1 MTPRRILIAHERFPP
16 DVGGGGEQVVLEVA
30 RGLSAAGHAVRV
42 ICSGDASITAHDGQP
57 TERTGGGRYAFNLQ
71 IMRLA
76 RAARQADIIQA
87 FNYHAALPAL
97 AAARLTGRPIVAC
110 MLGLFG
116 PAWRG
121 MKGPVAGRAF
131 EAFERLIVSRRYDR
145 TVFLSRSSLEM
156 GVAMGA
162 PRATARVLAPGID
175 MRRVQPGPKGAPLVV
190 FAGLFDVRKGIE
202 LVLDAARAFPGARF
216 RLLGWGPRS
225 DEITATA
232 PPNAEVVV
240 GHSRDLYW
248 QALGEG
254 TIFLFP
260 SFAETFGLVVAEAMA
275 SGCAILSS
283 VDTIDF
289 AGERFAPGDGAALQA
304 ALGELLGDPARVAA
318 LGADNRERATA
329 FTWPR
334 HLAGL
339 EALHDEVLAEA
350 GRRS

>member
-1 MTPRRILIAHERFPP
+1 MTQRRILIAHERFPP
-16 DVGGGGEQVVLEVA
+16 DIGGGGERVVLEVA
-30 RGLSAAGHAVRV
+30 RGLFAAGHSVRI
-42 ICSGDASITAHDGQP
+42 ICAGDAALTEYEGLP

-71 IMRLA
+71 LPRLA
-76 RAARQADIIQA
+76 RAAREADLIQA

-97 AAARLTGRPIVAC
+97 AAARLTGTPIVTC

-121 MKGPVAGRAF
+121 MKGPVMGRAF

-145 TVFLSRSSLEM
+145 TVYLSPSSLEM

-162 PRATARVLAPGID
+162 PRATARVLAPGIED
-175 MRRVQPGPKGAPLVV
+175 GRVRTGPKSAPLVV
-190 FAGLFDVRKGIE
+190 FAGLFDARKGVE
-202 LVLDAARAFPGARF
+202 LVLEAARAFPDTRF

-225 DEITATA
+225 TEIEAIA
-232 PPNAEVVV
+232 PPNAEVISGQV
-240 GHSRDLYW
+240 RETYW

-260 SFAETFGLVVAEAMA
+260 SYAETFGLVVAEAMA

-289 AGERFAPGDGAALQA
+289 AGVRFAPGDGTAMRAALC
-304 ALGELLGDPARVAA
+304 ELLNAPSRVAA
-318 LGADNRERATA
+318 MGVDNRERAAT
-329 FTWPR
+329 FTWKQ

-350 GRRS
+350 GWRG